1 MRTFRRLE
9 YLNAKYGVFVNKLYS
24 FRSSALFAIRKL
36 GVSRKTTYISINK
49 NNTNLQMTK

>member
-9 YLNAKYGVFVNKLYS
+9 YLNAKYGVSVNKLYS
-24 FRSSALFAIRKL
+24 FRSSVLCAIRKL